1 MRSILT
7 RTIYGGWKMD
17 IAQDVALEIF
27 SNPDDLSFGILE
39 DLKKKTF
46 GFMISRGPGKNF
58 RYLVRKEDA
67 QFESVDAAAD
77 EIGRILNA
85 VVEMKFPSEESSALT
100 KERVQSIVTA
110 LKARQYFGTYHVY

>member
-1 MRSILT
+1 
-7 RTIYGGWKMD
+7 MD

-27 SNPDDLSFGILE
+27 SNPNDLSFGIME
-39 DLKKKTF
+39 DLKKKKF

-58 RYLVRKEDA
+58 RYLVHEEDA

-77 EIGRILNA
+77 EIGRILNS
-85 VVEMKFPSEESSALT
+85 VIKMKSPSEEPSVLT
-100 KERVQSIVTA
+100 EERVQSIVTA